1 MRYQDSEW
9 MALPLRDRPSF
20 YDLAKDDLIEL
31 SPIEADGHP
40 IGRDPREIPK
50 EVLAR
55 YFRVEPGGAGNG
67 RVVRAKCLDCCCYQ
81 ESEIR
86 KCTMLACPFS
96 SRKASPAAMAALQKA
111 RAARNAPVECFC
123 CHIFIAIKNFQPV
136 FRRN

>member
-50 EVLAR
+50 EVLADIS
-55 YFRVEPGGAGNG
+55 V
-67 RVVRAKCLDCCCYQ
+67 
-81 ESEIR
+81 
-86 KCTMLACPFS
+86 S
-96 SRKASPAAMAALQKA
+96 SRAVQATAVSSGRSVSTVAVIRNPRSENVRCWHARSRPGKPVRQPWQPFKRRVQPEMRLLNAFAATFL
-111 RAARNAPVECFC
+111 
-123 CHIFIAIKNFQPV
+123 
-136 FRRN
+136 